1 MSALDRH
8 GRPRPPLAADEVD
21 TLVGFLEFQR
31 ATFAWKCQ
39 GLDAAELRTKVA
51 ASSMTLGGMIKHL
64 ARAEDLWFAWFLR
77 GLDPIPPWDDVDWDG
92 DWHKLANVDPDRL
105 HKLWNDTVERSR
117 ALLADALAEDGLDQP
132 ARRADE
138 GAVPSLRWILCH
150 IIEEYARHNG
160 HADLIR
166 EAIDGQTG

>member
-1 MSALDRH
+1 M
-8 GRPRPPLAADEVD
+8 AAGELE

-39 GLDAAELRTKVA
+39 SLDATQLQTRVA

-64 ARAEDLWFAWFLR
+64 ARAEDSWFAWFLR
-77 GLDPIPPWDDVDWDG
+77 SLDPIPPWDDVDWDG
-92 DWHKLANVDPDRL
+92 DWNKLDNLDPEQL
-105 HKLWNDTVERSR
+105 HQLWNDTVDRSR
-117 ALLADALAEDGLDQP
+117 VLLSDALAEGGLDQL
-132 ARRADE
+132 ARRSDE
-138 GAVPSLRWILCH
+138 DGTPSVRWILCH
-150 IIEEYARHNG
+150 LIEEYARHNG